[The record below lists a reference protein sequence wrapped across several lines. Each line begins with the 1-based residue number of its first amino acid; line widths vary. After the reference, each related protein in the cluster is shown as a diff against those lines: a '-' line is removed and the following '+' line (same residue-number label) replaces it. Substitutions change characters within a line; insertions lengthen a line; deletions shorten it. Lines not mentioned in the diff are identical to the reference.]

1 MGCSPKWVHVI
12 LTPTP
17 AMGHCLP
24 FFHLAARLHYLGVRV
39 TFLVNE
45 ILRDKFSAEPLFAEH
60 IGEIL
65 RQGGV
70 EVVAV
75 DDGFGS
81 SGDKI
86 KAMFSMMMDEHE
98 PQIVAAFSKAMVPLM
113 DSTTPPCCIISDMLM
128 AWTLPLAKKINIPR
142 YVLHTQ
148 SAANL
153 SLLLHVPK
161 LLVANQLP
169 ITDENRE
176 RLVEVPGLKVPLHT
190 SELPADLHPAPMV
203 PWAYDLFMRTSR
215 LSIVTPIILINT
227 FRELEEDVFATLD
240 ALHADNPTKVPK
252 VIPVGPLV
260 PVAPF
265 SKPGKEEVGSP
276 TKESMVS
283 FLDKQPRRSVVYIA
297 FGTAGMMCKPR
308 VFEELAYGL
317 EASGQPFV
325 WAEGPRPTHPN
336 STTLQKCL
344 PPGFLERTKD
354 QGMVI
359 FSWAPQML
367 ILQHPSTGV
376 FVSHSGW
383 NSVIESIVVEMP
395 LITFPQRAEQK
406 MNARYMVDIAKLAA
420 EFKETIEDKA
430 VPRAEVERVIRL
442 VMQQGYGDIL
452 RENVANM
459 KLAALKKA
467 ASADSLKT
475 FVSLCCDGNQVDGN
489 QVNGEQMNGHQVNG
503 DHMNGDH
510 MNGNQVNGNGI
521 TNDPHFQ

>member
-1 MGCSPKWVHVI
+1 MGCSQKWVHVV

-17 AMGHCLP
+17 GMGHCLP

-45 ILRDKFSAEPLFAEH
+45 VLRDKFLAESLFAER
-60 IGEIL
+60 IGETL
-65 RQGGV
+65 RQDGV

-75 DDGFGS
+75 DDGFGFG
-81 SGDKI
+81 GDKT
-86 KAMFSMMMDEHE
+86 KAMFAILKDEHE
-98 PQIVAAFSKAMVPLM
+98 PEIVAAFSKAMAPLM
-113 DSTTPPCCIISDMLM
+113 ASTTPPCCVISDMLM
-128 AWTLPLAKKINIPR
+128 AWTLPLAKKFNIPR

-153 SLLLHVPK
+153 SLYLHVPK
-161 LLVANQLP
+161 LLAANQIP

-176 RLVEVPGLKVPLHT
+176 RPVEIPGLKVPLHT

-215 LSIVTPIILINT
+215 LAIVTPIILINT
-227 FRELEEDVFATLD
+227 FRELEEDVLATLD

-260 PVAPF
+260 PIAPF
-265 SKPGKEEVGSP
+265 SKLVKEVGSP
-276 TKESMVS
+276 KTEESVVS
-283 FLDKQPRRSVVYIA
+283 FLDKHPRRSVVYIA
-297 FGTAGMMCKPR
+297 FGTAGMLCKPR
-308 VFEELAYGL
+308 VLEELAHGL

-336 STTLQKCL
+336 ATTLAKCL

-354 QGMVI
+354 RGMVI

-376 FVSHSGW
+376 FVSHCGW
-383 NSVIESIVVEMP
+383 NSVIETIVVEMP
-395 LITFPQRAEQK
+395 LIAFPQRAEQK
-406 MNARYMVDIAKLAA
+406 MNARYMVDIAKLGA

-452 RENVANM
+452 RANVANM

-475 FVSLCCDGNQVDGN
+475 FVSLCCEGN
-489 QVNGEQMNGHQVNG
+489 QVNG
-503 DHMNGDH
+503 DHVD
-510 MNGNQVNGNGI
+510 GNG
-521 TNDPHFQ
+521 TTVEL